1 MSSVAVSDDSRW
13 YAIHTHP
20 RQEER
25 TDNNLQLWR
34 VETLSPKLIERRY
47 NKYSDKPI
55 KQVKPLFP
63 GYIFARF
70 DAGRMLRK
78 ICYTRGL
85 HSVVGF
91 AGGPVPISDAVIE
104 MIRSRVGE
112 DGFVHIGEKLRAG
125 DSVVIDAGP
134 FKSLTGVF
142 ERELSDGERVKL
154 LLATVLYQGHII
166 IDRGHVSKARQAP
179 HCV

>member
-1 MSSVAVSDDSRW
+1 MSSVAVSDDARW
-13 YAIHTHP
+13 YAIHTHS

-34 VETLSPKLIERRY
+34 VETFSPKLVERRY
-47 NKYSDKPI
+47 NKYSDKPTNF
-55 KQVKPLFP
+55 VKPLFP

-78 ICYTRGL
+78 ICYTRGV

-91 AGGPVPISDAVIE
+91 VDGPAPISDAVIKL
-104 MIRSRVGE
+104 IRSRVSE
-112 DGFVHIGEKLRAG
+112 DGFVRLSEELKAG
-125 DSVVIDAGP
+125 DSVVINAGP

-142 ERELSDGERVKL
+142 ERELSDGERVKI
-154 LLATVLYQGHII
+154 LLATVLYQGHIVL
-166 IDRGHVSKARQAP
+166 DKAHLSKAQQTS